1 MGGVNKSLRVFTT
14 GQIAKICKVAPRT
27 ASKWFDSGKL
37 KGYRIPG
44 SKDRRIPRDNLVQFL
59 REHGMPTHMIEYEDS
74 QVRVLVVTD
83 DARTAE
89 QVKALNSDES
99 PYVVHVV
106 RNAFE
111 AGAYR
116 AVPSVV
122 VIDFAIG
129 RGEAIQLA
137 RALRGSIGEQR
148 PAVKYIAIA
157 NEDESDC
164 QSLCDPN
171 LFEEVHQ
178 KPIDIAALIEG
189 MFVEQGV

>member
-1 MGGVNKSLRVFTT
+1 MPIDILGV
-14 GQIAKICKVAPRT
+14 
-27 ASKWFDSGKL
+27 
-37 KGYRIPG
+37 
-44 SKDRRIPRDNLVQFL
+44 
-59 REHGMPTHMIEYEDS
+59 EDS
-74 QVRVLVVTD
+74 QNPVLVVTD
-83 DARTAE
+83 DKRTTE
-89 QVKALNSDES
+89 SVLALNSPEATF
-99 PYVVHVV
+99 VVNVV
-106 RNAFE
+106 KNAFE
-111 AGAYR
+111 AGQYR
-116 AVPSVV
+116 RIPRVI